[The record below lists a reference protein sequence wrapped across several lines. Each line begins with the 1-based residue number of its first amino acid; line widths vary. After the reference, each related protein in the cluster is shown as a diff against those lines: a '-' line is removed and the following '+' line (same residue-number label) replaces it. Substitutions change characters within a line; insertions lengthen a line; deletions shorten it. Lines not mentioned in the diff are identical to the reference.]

1 MTQRTHGRPPRA
13 GANVSKGSWLWFM
26 WAGRPR
32 GAARAVATLGGLRLD
47 PPTELERAHDAVEL
61 LAHAP
66 RPREREGAEAEEPAR
81 QALVHGDRLDLP
93 QQELERVAADEPGLD
108 DHALVRHAKLRR
120 PVGDERRDEQEERD
134 DDDRAADPAGA
145 GPEDE
150 EERQAERQD
159 DDRLDEHDPVEPGAI
174 DYALVGQEI
183 LVDVAQR
190 GLGGGGRRPT
200 TSS

>member
-13 GANVSKGSWLWFM
+13 GADVSKGSWLWFM

-108 DHALVRHAKLRR
+108 DHALVRHAELRR
-120 PVGDERRDEQEERD
+120 PVGDERRDGEGGPDGHDTAPR
-134 DDDRAADPAGA
+134 PARP
-145 GPEDE
+145 GPADE
-150 EERQAERQD
+150 EER
-159 DDRLDEHDPVEPGAI
+159 H
-174 DYALVGQEI
+174 
-183 LVDVAQR
+183 AQR
-190 GLGGGGRRPT
+190 QHG
-200 TSS
+200 